1 MLTAL
6 LGPDEHEVA
15 FGRVEAR
22 EMTASFGLLTDRRIL
37 WGHVALPEHVGVVVL
52 ETITSFLELEQAH
65 RWGVRLEH
73 GEMTQRVHVPE
84 HRVLWWAWGNDDAE
98 RTFTESALWFSRRDT
113 ALARA
118 LHEALI
124 ASGASQ
130 GPTIT
135 IPKPERG
142 QASIVP
148 VLQTR
153 SPWGVGPSG

>member
-37 WGHVALPEHVGVVVL
+37 WGHVALPEHVGIVVL

>member
-1 MLTAL
+1 
-6 LGPDEHEVA
+6 
-15 FGRVEAR
+15 
-22 EMTASFGLLTDRRIL
+22 MTASFGLLTDRRIL
-37 WGHVALPEHVGVVVL
+37 WGHVALPEHVGIVVL